1 MLSKTWL
8 ILILLKNSSRS
19 SISSGLKS
27 GLNVV
32 RNNVMS
38 FVKWFYREIFCEFFV
53 ASTSN
58 FKDIWRYKLI
68 VPLLLLRYNNSTHI
82 RYRGIPSCYW
92 CRLKKTLQTDTEV
105 HSQARQSIWWDESQ
119 IFSWTL
125 NKATKVNDH
134 ADQRSWP
141 FVMYRCCLT
150 KSGPDILSPNV
161 KVVNNGHSWSTF
173 RMA

>member
-1 MLSKTWL
+1 MPSKKWL
-8 ILILLKNSSRS
+8 LILLKNSSHS
-19 SISSGLKS
+19 SIYFGLKL

-38 FVKWFYREIFCEFFV
+38 SVKWFYREIFCEFFV
-53 ASTSN
+53 AWLSA

-68 VPLLLLRYNNSTHI
+68 VPLLLRYNNSTHI
-82 RYRGIPSCYW
+82 RYRGIPGCYW
-92 CRLKKTLQTDTEV
+92 YRLKKTLQTDIEI

-141 FVMYRCCLT
+141 FVMYRCRV
-150 KSGPDILSPNV
+150 DV
-161 KVVNNGHSWSTF
+161 AWQKVAQKYKESECQSCK
-173 RMA
+173 